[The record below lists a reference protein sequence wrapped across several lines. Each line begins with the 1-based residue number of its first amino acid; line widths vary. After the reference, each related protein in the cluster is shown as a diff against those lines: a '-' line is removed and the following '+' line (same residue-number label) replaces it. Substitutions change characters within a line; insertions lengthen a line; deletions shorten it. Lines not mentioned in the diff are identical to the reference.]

1 MIGRVVNPLGQPLD
15 GKMCIRDRINNKTT
29 AVRVIPVP
37 GKTVGEVVEFGGLLG
52 YAPIIEVSPYSA
64 AEFIA
69 RGGRIPAPIRSLTN

>member
-1 MIGRVVNPLGQPLD
+1 M
-15 GKMCIRDRINNKTT
+15 INNKTT

-64 AEFIA
+64 AGVHCP
-69 RGGRIPAPIRSLTN
+69 RWQNSCSIRSLNELIRFTTYLLEVSYE